1 MTYRKM
7 CQSDDCLASKLGFRI
22 GITFVFAILVTAIV
36 CNIQVR
42 TKSNYYV
49 LTTRKIDEGF
59 HVLRICLCKTKWVHL
74 LHYANF
80 KKETLSKSILCKY
93 FVRKVANKSSYSIRH
108 NTPMGHLL
116 APFKFN
122 STYPQSMYL
131 FTKIQEGV
139 LWRKAARQSPST
151 VQTDFLIE

>member
-1 MTYRKM
+1 MQVNTFTANVSLMTYRKM

-80 KKETLSKSILCKY
+80 KKRNPIKINPEKY
-93 FVRKVANKSSYSIRH
+93 FVHKVVNKSSYSIRH
-108 NTPMGHLL
+108 KTPIGRVI
-116 APFKFN
+116 
-122 STYPQSMYL
+122 Y
-131 FTKIQEGV
+131 
-139 LWRKAARQSPST
+139 
-151 VQTDFLIE
+151 